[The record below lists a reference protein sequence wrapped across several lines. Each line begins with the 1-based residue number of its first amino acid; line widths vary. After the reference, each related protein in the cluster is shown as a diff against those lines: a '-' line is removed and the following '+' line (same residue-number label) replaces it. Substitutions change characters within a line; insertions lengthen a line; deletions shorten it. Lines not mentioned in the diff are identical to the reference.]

1 AEGAGAPAGEKARSA
16 VRECRQGSS
25 DAFLRLVGKI
35 ATFGWLAFFD
45 RRCSQE
51 ALHRALHGLQFG
63 AVAFRHLAA
72 TASKIARA
80 ARTRMV
86 SKVEIGD
93 VLRSDT
99 VNHDPRIA
107 DAGPRAGTPR
117 SCVSSIASTQ

>member
-1 AEGAGAPAGEKARSA
+1 M
-16 VRECRQGSS
+16 RECRPGSS
-25 DAFLRLVGKI
+25 DAFLRLAGKI
-35 ATFGWLAFFD
+35 AIFSRLAFFD
-45 RRCSQE
+45 CRCSKKPYT
-51 ALHRALHGLQFG
+51 ARFTDFMFG

-117 SCVSSIASTQ
+117 S